1 MCALESDTEAEVAHQ
16 VSIQDQAALALVQD
30 RDQDSAAGSGPAV
43 DQQALAAA
51 TTSTECP
58 VSDLVASILEY
69 PVAQDSAAEVVMPS
83 ALAID
88 NQESVQA
95 PDLAAEAVA
104 QLSDP
109 VTPPLATVE
118 DPDSAA
124 AAITVME
131 SAVVP
136 AKAVAF

>member
-58 VSDLVASILEY
+58 VSDLVASTLEY
-69 PVAQDSAAEVVMPS
+69 PVVRDSAAEVAVPSLAINNQES
-83 ALAID
+83 ALAR
-88 NQESVQA
+88 
-95 PDLAAEAVA
+95 DLAAEAVA
-104 QLSDP
+104 QLSDQ
-109 VTPPLATVE
+109 VSPPLATVE
-118 DPDSAA
+118 DPGSAV
-124 AAITVME
+124 AAITVTE

-136 AKAVAF
+136 AKPVAF